1 MICIACEKE
10 FEKLGIEAERVNA
23 RKNHNG
29 ALGCTFSHIACLQLA
44 KKRNYEH
51 VFICEDDIC
60 FKDPELLKTNFT
72 LFLIAISLNFPAI
85 STA

>member
-1 MICIACEKE
+1 MDLLKNTFFINLESRIDRLEHAEKE

-51 VFICEDDIC
+51 V
-60 FKDPELLKTNFT
+60 LS
-72 LFLIAISLNFPAI
+72 LIHI
-85 STA
+85 